1 MIAPLFRF
9 LLLAGVGLCGLSKLG
24 PAIALEANS
33 PGTLPRV
40 PDTASVDACLKREA
54 TVCSVSALTTHVPAD
69 ASEPRHPEISTAF
82 AINTK
87 GDFLTNYHVVAGCT
101 ALQANITG
109 DWVNAQVIAIDADD
123 DLAVVRV
130 SPKKTVPVLRFR
142 DGRNIRPAEL
152 VIALG
157 FPYAGLLT
165 TDPQVTTGVVSAL
178 AGLRNDKRYLQ
189 LSAPVQPGSSGG
201 PLLDLS
207 GNVVGVVTAK
217 LNKFAAAQWT
227 GLSPLN
233 GTLPENVNFAIKS
246 ENATRVLEARGLDY
260 EKAFSTTKLD
270 PADVGETAARSVI
283 MVKCE

>member
-1 MIAPLFRF
+1 MIAPLCRF
-9 LLLAGVGLCGLSKLG
+9 LLLAGVGLCCLPNLG
-24 PAIALEANS
+24 PAVAVEADPS
-33 PGTLPRV
+33 GTLPSV
-40 PDTASVDACLKREA
+40 PDTTSVNACLKRA
-54 TVCSVSALTTHVPAD
+54 AVTCSSPASITHAPAD
-69 ASEPRHPEISTAF
+69 ASEPQHPEISTAF
-82 AINTK
+82 AINAK

-109 DWVNAQVIAIDADD
+109 VWLNAQMIATDADD
-123 DLAVVRV
+123 DLAAIRV
-130 SPKKTVPVLRFR
+130 LPKSTVPALRFR
-142 DGRNIRPAEL
+142 DGRHIRPADP

-178 AGLRNDKRYLQ
+178 AGLRDDKRYLQ

-217 LNKFAAAQWT
+217 LNKFAATQWT

-246 ENATRVLEARGLDY
+246 EKATRFLEASGLQY
-260 EKAFSTTKLD
+260 EKAPSTTKLD